1 MASTIIIKNGT
12 GSAVPSSLTQGELAI
27 NVDNGALF
35 YGTSGSSNAVSSSFI
50 FTELSA
56 SNIVT
61 HLNITASGNISASG
75 TITALSM
82 SGDGSELT
90 NVSATLPS
98 GVISSSLQDL
108 GNITGSNITLD
119 GNSFT
124 MTNANTPTIRLKDT
138 TNNFFVDLKQANNF
152 GIELDGNS
160 VQDFYI
166 ATNEYN
172 GTTPTT
178 TALYMDGGDG
188 RLSLNDQKVSID
200 VLGNISASGTVSA
213 SILHAASGQL
223 IGDTEEA
230 TSLLV
235 TGEISGSQISSSG
248 NISATGTITGNS
260 IVGTVGTATQGTI
273 DHDSLANFVAN
284 EHIDHTSVTLTAGSG
299 LSGGGDISANRSLAV
314 ATTQTHIT
322 SITNT
327 GLKVGRATDDT
338 YIDFGTDDKIKL
350 KPANATAL
358 EVETTGIDVTG
369 EITASGNISASLNS
383 KIFASSASF
392 GGASFLR
399 SFNVKGAGLEGR
411 LSLQGAAGTDN
422 PGIEFTVNDNTSRAL
437 IRLDQV
443 GTNGTAL
450 EFFTEPDGG
459 DIANTLTIGH
469 TGHITAS
476 GNISSSGTGE
486 NYFGGDINLMGAD
499 LIIENNQKIQF
510 ENTGGSEFG
519 NIFMNTNNNMLY
531 QNLKSNG
538 DINLKAG
545 NGGNEGNVII
555 MPGGSTDVIAQ
566 FGETQDLYVKGHVT
580 ASSHIYALG
589 ALGVGTTTPTTTGL
603 IRATNDVVAFYSSDE
618 RLKENILELSG
629 SVDKISQ
636 IRGVEFDW
644 VPKEGV
650 HENEGHDI
658 GVIAQEI
665 EKVFPEVV
673 QTRENGYKAVK
684 YDKLTAVLISAIKEL
699 KAEIDE
705 LKKK

>member
-1 MASTIIIKNGT
+1 MASTIQLKTGT
-12 GSAVPSSLTQGELAI
+12 GSAVPSSLTQGEVAI
-27 NVDNGALF
+27 NVDNGLIY
-35 YGTSGSSNAVSSSFI
+35 YGSGSVNSVKQLDA
-50 FTELSA
+50 FT
-56 SNIVT
+56 
-61 HLNITASGNISASG
+61 NITASVISASGHIFAERIAIGDGDSSFAGQLTVEEDIVANRNITGDNQTAILGIKQIISNDFISGSRLISHTHITASNNISASG
-75 TITALSM
+75 EIIGNKIFGNLIGGKT
-82 SGDGSELT
+82 DGS
-90 NVSATLPS
+90 
-98 GVISSSLQDL
+98 
-108 GNITGSNITLD
+108 
-119 GNSFT
+119 
-124 MTNANTPTIRLKDT
+124 
-138 TNNFFVDLKQANNF
+138 
-152 GIELDGNS
+152 GI
-160 VQDFYI
+160 
-166 ATNEYN
+166 
-172 GTTPTT
+172 
-178 TALYMDGGDG
+178 
-188 RLSLNDQKVSID
+188 
-200 VLGNISASGTVSA
+200 VLGSAS
-213 SILHAASGQL
+213 
-223 IGDTEEA
+223 
-230 TSLLV
+230 
-235 TGEISGSQISSSG
+235 
-248 NISATGTITGNS
+248 
-260 IVGTVGTATQGTI
+260 
-273 DHDSLANFVAN
+273 
-284 EHIDHTSVTLTAGSG
+284 
-299 LSGGGDISANRSLAV
+299 DIHV
-314 ATTQTHIT
+314 
-322 SITNT
+322 
-327 GLKVGRATDDT
+327 
-338 YIDFGTDDKIKL
+338 
-350 KPANATAL
+350 
-358 EVETTGIDVTG
+358 
-369 EITASGNISASLNS
+369 TASGNISASLNS

-399 SFNVKGAGLEGR
+399 SFNVKGAGLDGR

-555 MPGGSTDVIAQ
+555 MPGGSTDVIAH

-580 ASSHIYALG
+580 ASAHIYALG